1 MSPKKT
7 KKELEAEA
15 LRKKVD
21 QIYEHFG
28 IDTSSDEGDL
38 TRVYDYYR
46 DNPKQLESD
55 FQKSKEHADQFS
67 DEETL

>member
-1 MSPKKT
+1 VSPKKT
-7 KKELEAEA
+7 KIELEEEA

-38 TRVYDYYR
+38 SRVYNHYR
-46 DNPKQLESD
+46 ENPDQLEAD
-55 FQKSKEHADQFS
+55 YQKSKEHADQFS

>member
-1 MSPKKT
+1 VSPKKT